1 MAERAPR
8 PAETKKAGKPRRA
21 RIGRGSKA
29 ESPAISSATSGELRS
44 AKKRARAS
52 KAMATDPNTGSAYF
66 QHLNALAAK
75 ADRGEAIDSTGM
87 SGDDFLTSFL
97 GR

>member
-8 PAETKKAGKPRRA
+8 PAETKKARKPRRA

-44 AKKRARAS
+44 AKRARAS